1 MGIGFGQGLE
11 QVTLALFTTLAPAGT
26 VAFAVMALLLLFG
39 GLAPQDRE
47 RVAHFLVLPLG
58 VAVVG
63 FIGSATHLGKPSNA
77 LYVLSGIGRSPL
89 SNEVVASVAFFAL
102 AGLSWYAS
110 FSCRSWAQ
118 GLQKACMALACCA
131 GVWQVFEIAN
141 AYSIRTISTWSMP
154 MVQVN
159 LAMGALMGGSVL
171 AIAAFSFAG
180 QRDRRRLFV
189 ALLVLALLASVVA
202 AVSQGL
208 QLASLQD
215 MRNSTVRA
223 SDLAPWYACGIAV
236 SAVLAIASV
245 AVDGIALRL
254 HREVRPLAASV
265 SVAVMF
271 CGVFVVR
278 FAFYC
283 LHMTV
288 GL

>member
-1 MGIGFGQGLE
+1 MGVGFDQGVE

-26 VAFAVMALLLLFG
+26 VAFSVMALFLLFG
-39 GLAPQDRE
+39 GLEPQERE

-89 SNEVVASVAFFAL
+89 SNEVIASVAFFAL

-110 FSCRSWAQ
+110 FGRRPWAQ
-118 GLQKACMALACCA
+118 GLQKACMLLACCA
-131 GVWQVFEIAN
+131 GVWQVFEVAN
-141 AYSIRTISTWSMP
+141 AYSIRTISTWSAP
-154 MVQVN
+154 NVQVN
-159 LAMGALMGGSVL
+159 LVMGALMGGSAL

-180 QRDRRRLFV
+180 QRNRKKLFV
-189 ALLVLALLASVVA
+189 ALLATALLASIA
-202 AVSQGL
+202 AVVSQSL
-208 QLASLQD
+208 QFASLQN
-215 MRNSTVRA
+215 MRNAMTWA
-223 SDLAPWYACGIAV
+223 SDLAPWYACGIAA
-236 SAVLAIASV
+236 SAVLALASIAI
-245 AVDGIALRL
+245 DGIALRL
-254 HREVRPLAASV
+254 RREVRPLAASV
-265 SVAVMF
+265 AAAVMF

>member
-1 MGIGFGQGLE
+1 MGVGFSQGME

-26 VAFAVMALLLLFG
+26 VAFAVMALFLLFG
-39 GLAPQDRE
+39 GLAPQERE

-89 SNEVVASVAFFAL
+89 SNEVIASVAFFAL

-110 FSCRSWAQ
+110 FSRRSWAQ
-118 GLQKACMALACCA
+118 GLQKACMLLACCA
-131 GVWQVFEIAN
+131 GAWQVFEIAN

-154 MVQVN
+154 NVQVN
-159 LAMGALMGGSVL
+159 LVMGALMGGSVL
-171 AIAAFSFAG
+171 AIATLSFAG
-180 QRDRRRLFV
+180 QRDRKKLFA
-189 ALLVLALLASVVA
+189 ALLVAALLASVAA

-208 QLASLQD
+208 QLAGLQD
-215 MRNSTVRA
+215 MRNAMVQA
-223 SDLAPWYACGIAV
+223 SDLAPWYAPAIVA
-236 SAVLAIASV
+236 SAVLALASI
-245 AVDGIALRL
+245 AVDGVVLRL
-254 HREVRPLAASV
+254 RREVRPLAASAAA
-265 SVAVMF
+265 AVMF